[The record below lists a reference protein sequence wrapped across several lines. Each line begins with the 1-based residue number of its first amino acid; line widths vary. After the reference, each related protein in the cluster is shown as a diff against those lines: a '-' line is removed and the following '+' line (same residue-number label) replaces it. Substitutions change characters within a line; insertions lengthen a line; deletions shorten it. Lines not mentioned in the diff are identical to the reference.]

1 MHYVNSY
8 MASAALNLTDDP
20 DSVGASGT
28 AGERRASTAD
38 YYEKHADEYA
48 SATMAIDTSDPIVR
62 FASFLPTGA
71 RVLDAG
77 CGAGRDLL
85 ALQAA
90 GLRVEGL
97 DISPALAAIA
107 RKRSG
112 LRVTIGDLQDPPFPQ
127 ASFDGLWA
135 MASLLHFEPD
145 EIVGVL
151 GSLQCILRPGGFFF
165 ASVKRGAGQ
174 VRDND
179 GRWFTLYDEVIW
191 GDLVESADFDII
203 EIVGE
208 PPSADNATGSVS
220 PGWVTSL
227 ARRRS

>member
-1 MHYVNSY
+1 
-8 MASAALNLTDDP
+8 MASAALNISDDTGR
-20 DSVGASGT
+20 VEASGM
-28 AGERRASTAD
+28 AGKRRASTAD
-38 YYEKHADEYA
+38 YYEKYSDEYA
-48 SATMAIDTSDPIVR
+48 SATMAIDTSDRIAR

-85 ALQAA
+85 ALQAT

-97 DISPALAAIA
+97 DNSPRLAAIA
-107 RKRSG
+107 RNRSG
-112 LRVTIGDLQDPPFPQ
+112 LRVTVGDLQDPPFPL

-135 MASLLHFEPD
+135 MASLLHFEPN

-151 GSLQCILRPGGFFF
+151 VSLQCILRPGGFFF

-174 VRDND
+174 VQDND
-179 GRWFTLYDEVIW
+179 GRWFTLYDEVTW
-191 GDLVESADFDII
+191 GDLLERAGFDII

-208 PPSADNATGSVS
+208 PPSAHNATGSVS

-227 ARRRS
+227 ARRPS